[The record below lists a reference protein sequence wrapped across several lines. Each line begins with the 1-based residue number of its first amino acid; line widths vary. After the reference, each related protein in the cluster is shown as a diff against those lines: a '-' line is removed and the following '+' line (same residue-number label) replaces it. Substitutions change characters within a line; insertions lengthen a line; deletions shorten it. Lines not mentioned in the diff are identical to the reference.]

1 MVAMVTEEAV
11 SERRQHLV
19 LADVEPVVPQELMV
33 LQTQAE
39 LVVLAVVEEV
49 QVSGAVVE
57 EVETMTAELAEVEAQ
72 A

>member
-1 MVAMVTEEAV
+1 MVEMVTAEAV

-19 LADVEPVVPQELMV
+19 LADVEQVVPQELMV

-57 EVETMTAELAEVEAQ
+57 EVETMMAELVVVVAQ
-72 A
+72 V

>member
-1 MVAMVTEEAV
+1 MVAMVTVEAV

-19 LADVEPVVPQELMV
+19 LADVPPVVTQELMV

-57 EVETMTAELAEVEAQ
+57 EVETMTAELAVVVAQ
-72 A
+72 V